1 MKQIF
6 PGDHADSETTG
17 YLRKAI
23 QEVHPGR
30 LVQGVRVGESE
41 FQDIENS
48 FFMPI
53 NEQVSLVC
61 QQLIND
67 SRFSN
72 GIHMV
77 GLSQGGLFVRAL
89 VQRCP
94 FKRVGAVVSIGG
106 PQRGIYGFPRCPE
119 QHIPFSCSFLRAILN
134 YLAYSDKVQG
144 SLVQAQ
150 YWHDPTREEL
160 YKEKSLFLSDIN
172 QEKKVNDTY
181 RKHMELVDALVL
193 VKFQNDTIV
202 VPRESTWF
210 GFYKTN
216 STDHL
221 YDLRESTLYS
231 EDLLGLKKLDLSGK
245 LHLLETP
252 GEHLHFS
259 LEWFKEKIV
268 IPFLK

>member
-1 MKQIF
+1 M
-6 PGDHADSETTG
+6 DN
-17 YLRKAI
+17 LRG
-23 QEVHPGR
+23 EYVLR
-30 LVQGVRVGESE
+30 LTP
-41 FQDIENS
+41 DIENS

-144 SLVQAQ
+144 RCFCFVLRFVLTSEEMRYTRPIFPSGEETITLVQAQ

-202 VPRESTWF
+202 VPREST
-210 GFYKTN
+210 N
-216 STDHL
+216 PPSQ
-221 YDLRESTLYS
+221 R
-231 EDLLGLKKLDLSGK
+231 
-245 LHLLETP
+245 
-252 GEHLHFS
+252 
-259 LEWFKEKIV
+259 
-268 IPFLK
+268 